1 MAWVFAL
8 IVLLLAPIVWALT
21 KGRGGSVPPT
31 EDQLGST
38 GYGVAMRDRDKGT
51 LPR

>member
-21 KGRGGSVPPT
+21 KGRRDGVPPN

-38 GYGVAMRDRDKGT
+38 GYGATMRDRDKGT
-51 LPR
+51 FPR